1 MKFKLLF
8 ILLFLGFSLINV
20 GASAVELYDYGGV
33 EIGTTSQ
40 VYVKMD
46 EWTVVG
52 LIQSPSTLQV
62 DTTTFSN
69 ILVSHKVRIYKN
81 GVAYGPE
88 HVPDGDLLETTDDLS
103 FVNGD
108 TVEIWMYGNVPGL
121 NCYFR
126 EMTIY
131 INNNISTTPTL
142 ISPSN
147 LSTQTSSPVTL
158 SVSSTD
164 ADSDPITYYFYA
176 GTSPTSMSFIGNN
189 DSVGGSSFN
198 WSISQ
203 YDEYYWTAF
212 AGDGYE
218 NSSNMST
225 KQFTAIIPPQET
237 TNLLENGDFE
247 SWSAGAAAAPDGWT
261 VYGAGVAITRST
273 DSEYGT
279 YSAQLTRAAGV
290 SSDLRYTITDNIGNY
305 QGKTLTVGM
314 WCKASVAS
322 NGRINFYDGVS
333 NSFSTYHTGGGGWE
347 WIEVTKTVSSSAT
360 ALYILF
366 RSDAD
371 SVLFFDGAI
380 LVEGIDPS
388 IVPYPANRSTINA
401 TYPPLTYDIAFD
413 WQNTG
418 GPQYKLQVA
427 TDTNF
432 NLMVVD
438 TFTTNDYSTQVL
450 SVGDEY
456 FWRVYSYD
464 GISLY
469 SDSSDVYSFN
479 ITDDSGLTGSA
490 IEGVIYF
497 NSDGYTAIPGAEVV
511 IWNSTWSDSRVTGSN
526 GYYVFPGL
534 AAGQVYSLQAK
545 ADRYLDSSVAIIN
558 ASTDPITKNFYL
570 LDDLTDQEWWH
581 YVKFTVQ
588 TIWGTKYPGVT
599 TTVYEGSSVTPY
611 ATGTTGSDGSV
622 TFHLNQNVQY
632 RITFINSTAGISETR
647 TLYPKDSHYYVIISS
662 VLDSWDTYTV
672 PISDA
677 INFTISKSEIN
688 ATHAYINVSYN
699 DSLAETTDLKVY
711 LNQTSDSDYF
721 NQTNLD
727 TWNGGA
733 ISSGSHSFIVSNY
746 VGQSYLIHL
755 VATHTTY
762 GVIDSTYSIG
772 FKGEI
777 ANKFP
782 GIPASVW
789 LYGSVFILLF
799 TGGIFVNSN
808 VEKGMLIVCIM
819 FFIFYGLGAFGSL
832 PSNVQY
838 SMLAGGILG
847 FIVSLIA
854 NLNKSNRDEGFN

>member
-1 MKFKLLF
+1 MRYRLPIFLLLF
-8 ILLFLGFSLINV
+8 VSLFIVPATAIEYIVYTGEHFDTSASGNGQPYGITMNDSYFWITDAADDKVYQYYINGTYTGV
-20 GASAVELYDYGGV
+20 NWATSGYPFGITMNESYFWITDSSAAQVYQYYINGTSTGVNWDTAASGNGQPDGIAMNDSYFWITDFIDDEVYKYYHNGTYISSWDTAASGNIQPTGITTDLTYLWTINWMSNDKVYKYYYNGTYTGESWSASASGDPSGIVTNNGYFYITDATED
-33 EIGTTSQ
+33 E
-40 VYVKMD
+40 VYIYFNNR
-46 EWTVVG
+46 
-52 LIQSPSTLQV
+52 LPS
-62 DTTTFSN
+62 
-69 ILVSHKVRIYKN
+69 I
-81 GVAYGPE
+81 P
-88 HVPDGDLLETTDDLS
+88 
-103 FVNGD
+103 
-108 TVEIWMYGNVPGL
+108 
-121 NCYFR
+121 
-126 EMTIY
+126 TI
-131 INNNISTTPTL
+131 

-147 LSTQTSSPVTL
+147 NSVHTSSLPITL
-158 SVSSTD
+158 NVSSTD
-164 ADSDPITYYFYA
+164 ADSHTITYYFYG
-176 GTSPTSMSFIGNN
+176 GTSPLTMSFLGNN
-189 DSVGGSSFN
+189 DSVGGNSFN

-203 YDEYYWTAF
+203 YDVYYWTAR
-212 AGDGYE
+212 AYDGYE
-218 NSSNMST
+218 YSSNMT
-225 KQFTAIIPPQET
+225 TAQFTLITP
-237 TNLLENGDFE
+237 TNLT
-247 SWSAGAAAAPDGWT
+247 SP
-261 VYGAGVAITRST
+261 
-273 DSEYGT
+273 
-279 YSAQLTRAAGV
+279 
-290 SSDLRYTITDNIGNY
+290 
-305 QGKTLTVGM
+305 
-314 WCKASVAS
+314 S
-322 NGRINFYDGVS
+322 N
-333 NSFSTYHTGGGGWE
+333 T
-347 WIEVTKTVSSSAT
+347 
-360 ALYILF
+360 
-366 RSDAD
+366 
-371 SVLFFDGAI
+371 
-380 LVEGIDPS
+380 
-388 IVPYPANRSTINA
+388 STIYT
-401 TYPPLTYDIAFD
+401 TYPPLTYNTVFT

-418 GPQYKLQVA
+418 APSYRLVVA
-427 TDTNF
+427 EDANF
-432 NLMVVD
+432 NIIKVD
-438 TFTTNDYSTQVL
+438 TTIGTSTSTHSLVVNEQ
-450 SVGDEY
+450 Y
-456 FWRVYSYD
+456 FWKVYSYD
-464 GISLY
+464 GSIF
-469 SDSSDVYSFN
+469 SDSSDIYSFN
-479 ITDDSGLTGSA
+479 LTGNSTLTGSA
-490 IEGVIYF
+490 IEGSIYH
-497 NSDGYTAIPGAEVV
+497 NADGYTLISGAEVI
-511 IWNSTWSDSRVTGSN
+511 IWNATWSDSAITGSN
-526 GYYVFPGL
+526 GYYVFEGL
-534 AAGQVYSLQAK
+534 TSGQVYSLQAK
-545 ADRYLDSSVAIIN
+545 ADRYLDSSVAVIT
-558 ASTDPITKNFYL
+558 AGTDPITKNFYL
-570 LDDLTDQEWWH
+570 LDDLTDTEWWH

-611 ATGTTGSDGSV
+611 SIGSTGSDGSI

-777 ANKFP
+777 ADKFP